1 MWILTI
7 FIILAAIILWCILDF
22 HFGRKAFVRTAYRR
36 DYQKRQSDMELIST
50 GPAFFERLFA
60 DIKEATSSIHCLF
73 YIVENDH
80 LGRQFLELLKQKAK
94 EGVEV
99 RLLMDKIGSFKI
111 KKKMVKEL
119 QDNGIVVYFAE
130 KPKLPYLFFSTQQRN
145 HRKITVLD
153 GKIGYLGGYNVG
165 KAYIDEDPKLS
176 PWRDYHM
183 RIVGEGTSDLQRE
196 FGVDWKRATGEDI
209 INKPAYFP
217 SDLKK
222 GAMEHRFFPSEGF
235 KIESQFVEFI
245 STAKKSIFIG
255 TPYFIPSEEVLDALV
270 KALKR
275 GIKVTIVSPEKPDH
289 PLVKEAA
296 FKHFRKLI
304 PLGAEVYHYQTGFYH
319 SKLIIL
325 DDEFCDIGT
334 ANFDLRSFYVNL
346 ELNNF
351 TYTQSFVDEVRKEVQ
366 KDIEGSKKVS
376 LDELNSVSIFTRFKE
391 GLASLVSILL

>member
-7 FIILAAIILWCILDF
+7 LLILAAIIIWCIIDF
-22 HFGRKAFVRTAYRR
+22 HYGRKHFIRTAYRR
-36 DYQKRQSDMELIST
+36 DYPKRHSDMELIST
-50 GPAFFERLFA
+50 GPAFFERLFK
-60 DIKEATSSIHCLF
+60 DIRNASSSIHCIF

-80 LGRQFLELLKQKAK
+80 LARQFFDLLIQKAK

-99 RLLMDKIGSFKI
+99 RLLMDRVGSFKI
-111 KKKMVKEL
+111 RKKQVKEL
-119 QDNGIVVYFAE
+119 KDHGIQVYFAE

-145 HRKITVLD
+145 HRKITVID
-153 GKIGYLGGYNVG
+153 GKVGYLGGYNVG

-196 FGVDWKRATGEDI
+196 FCIDWKRASGEDI
-209 INKPAYFP
+209 LNRPGYFP
-217 SDLKK
+217 KLEK
-222 GAMEHRFFPSEGF
+222 GAFEHRFFPSEGF

-245 STAKKSIFIG
+245 TNAKKSIFIG
-255 TPYFIPSEEVLDALV
+255 TPYFIPSKEVMDALI
-270 KALKR
+270 KALNR
-275 GIKVTIVSPEKPDH
+275 GVKVTVVSPQKEDH

-296 FKHFRKLI
+296 FKYFRKLI
-304 PLGAEVYHYQTGFYH
+304 PLGAEIYHYQSGFYH

-325 DDEFCDIGT
+325 DEEFCDLGT

-366 KDIEGSKKVS
+366 KDIEGSTLVTMDK
-376 LDELNSVSIFTRFKE
+376 LNSVSIFTRFKE
-391 GLASLVSILL
+391 GIASMVSILL